1 MRAVVIK
8 EPFKVVVEERPIPKA
23 GKGEVVVKVKAAALC
38 GSDLHIYRG
47 HQPVPHYD
55 FVLGH
60 EMTGTIH
67 EVGEGVSKFKQ
78 GDLVVSPFTVNCG
91 DCFYCTRE
99 ETSRCVQSRVYG
111 SVALD
116 GVQSEYALVPLA
128 DTTLF
133 PAPKE
138 ISPEVL
144 ILMADIFPTG
154 FFVAQNAWK
163 MLNEAERK
171 DATAVVIGCG
181 PVGLCAVTAAK
192 YFFKNVFAIDS
203 VPERLEQARKHGAT
217 ALHLHDDD
225 TIGALKKATDGRGAD
240 VALEVVGVEAALHLG
255 MQIVRP
261 WGVVSSCGIHTHDV
275 NMKGLDLYNKNLRF
289 QFGRCP
295 VRALFPEALKLLVQ
309 NAQLFESFVQNT
321 VSVDEAPKYYELFE
335 KQKCLKTVFTFDS

>member
-1 MRAVVIK
+1 VATPCDARSSHLTAL
-8 EPFKVVVEERPIPKA
+8 A
-23 GKGEVVVKVKAAALC
+23 G
-38 GSDLHIYRG
+38 
-47 HQPVPHYD
+47 Q
-55 FVLGH
+55 
-60 EMTGTIH
+60 
-67 EVGEGVSKFKQ
+67 
-78 GDLVVSPFTVNCG
+78 
-91 DCFYCTRE
+91 
-99 ETSRCVQSRVYG
+99 
-111 SVALD
+111 
-116 GVQSEYALVPLA
+116 
-128 DTTLF
+128 
-133 PAPKE
+133 
-138 ISPEVL
+138 
-144 ILMADIFPTG
+144 
-154 FFVAQNAWK
+154 
-163 MLNEAERK
+163 

-275 NMKGLDLYNKNLRF
+275 NMKGLDLYNKVRFARCCRRRTRADGSVCQNLRF

-309 NAQLFESFVQNT
+309 NAQL
-321 VSVDEAPKYYELFE
+321 
-335 KQKCLKTVFTFDS
+335 